1 MFYKI
6 RLVNIPHSS
15 VEDRL
20 YEDICDA
27 IVDAEKTGFETA
39 VEGFL
44 NLGGGATLYG
54 SYSPISGWRA

>member
-15 VEDRL
+15 AEDKVFG
-20 YEDICDA
+20 EIMDA
-27 IVDAEKTGFETA
+27 IVAAEKTGFETA

-44 NLGGGATLYG
+44 NTGGGATVYG
-54 SYSPISGWRA
+54 SYSPVSGWQT